1 MSRTPV
7 RVNPR
12 SFPTHPGAVWR
23 RRGMVAACVTGTV
36 AALAA
41 APTASAAPLPANCA
55 QPVGSTL
62 VTCTFTTVGEHELT
76 LPEGVTSIT
85 VTAVGGAGGNADAYN
100 QPTDETFHS
109 DGGVGAVVTATIPVT
124 ESTVYAFVGG
134 NGGKSSTVGERAA
147 GGFNG
152 GGQGGYFH
160 SDSTGFDATGSGGG
174 ASDVRTTDG
183 DLQSRKVIG
192 AGGGGAGGGVPA
204 PGGDAGN
211 AAPGLRQYSGGQ
223 PGTATGGG
231 YGDAEPGSLGKGGD
245 SGTLAFGGGG
255 GGGLY
260 GGGGSTVTGG
270 GGGSSLDPDGPGPTL
285 AVRGT
290 PPSVTI
296 TFTTTTPPTPP
307 CSGSVCLTPG
317 LFVAG

>member
-1 MSRTPV
+1 MSRLSV
-7 RVNPR
+7 SAGPR
-12 SFPTHPGAVWR
+12 SLPAHPGTAWR
-23 RRGMVAACVTGTV
+23 RRSVVAACVAGTL
-36 AALAA
+36 AALAS
-41 APTASAAPLPANCA
+41 APTASAAPLPATCV
-55 QPVGSTL
+55 QPAGSTL

-85 VTAVGGAGGNADAYN
+85 VTAIGGAGGDADAYN

-109 DGGVGAVVTATIPVT
+109 DGGLGAVVTATIPVT

-134 NGGKSSTVGERAA
+134 NGGKSNTVGQRAL

-160 SDSTGFDATGSGGG
+160 SDATGFDDTGSGGG
-174 ASDVRTTDG
+174 ASDVRTTDR
-183 DLQSRKVIG
+183 DLQSRKVIA

-204 PGGDAGN
+204 PGGDAGG
-211 AAPGLRQYSGGQ
+211 AAPDLRGYSGGQ

-231 YGDAEPGSLGKGGD
+231 YGDAEWGALGKGGD
-245 SGTLAFGGGG
+245 SADLGFGGGG

-270 GGGSSLDPDGPGPTL
+270 GGGSSIDPDGPGPTL
-285 AVRGT
+285 AARGT

-296 TFTTTTPPTPP
+296 TFASTTLPTPP
-307 CSGSVCLTPG
+307 CSNSVCLTPG
-317 LFVAG
+317 MFGSS